1 MPRPCREE
9 VPDGIF
15 HIATRSV
22 FERVA
27 FDGVD
32 DREDF
37 IRILANVVERCR
49 WNCKSYCLMGTH
61 YHLIVQT
68 PEPNLS
74 VGMQLLNGRY
84 AQRFNQ
90 RRDRRGHLFSERFYS
105 VLVETERHLAAVLRY
120 VARNP
125 VEAGLCAGP
134 SDWRWGSYR
143 SLIGKEPAL
152 RLLDV
157 DGVLELFSP
166 RREVARS
173 YFAAFVEDPA
183 GLDASDEV
191 FLAGTDGV

>member
-49 WNCKSYCLMGTH
+49 WLCKSYCLMGTH

-68 PEPNLS
+68 PKPNLS
-74 VGMQLLNGRY
+74 AGMQLLNSRY
-84 AQRFNQ
+84 AQRFN
-90 RRDRRGHLFSERFYS
+90 RRHARRGHLFSERFYS

-125 VEAGLCAGP
+125 VEGGLCARP
-134 SDWRWGSYR
+134 SDWRWSSYR

-166 RREVARS
+166 QLHVARS
-173 YFAAFVEDPA
+173 YFAAFVEDPS

-191 FLAGTDGV
+191 FLAGPDGV